1 MNFKMD
7 NKDYD
12 EKKLNDK
19 GRMAFG
25 QLQQINQRKMQLT
38 IEFQNQEVLQKHYGA
53 ILKEELPEDE
63 KQKNKKNE

>member
-53 ILKEELPEDE
+53 ILKEELPKDE
-63 KQKNKKNE
+63 KQKDKDK

>member
-1 MNFKMD
+1 MNFKLD

-25 QLQQINQRKMQLT
+25 QLQQIAQRKMQLT

-53 ILKEELPEDE
+53 ILKEELPKDE
-63 KQKNKKNE
+63 KQKDKDK

>member
-1 MNFKMD
+1 MNFKFD

-19 GRMAFG
+19 GKMTFG

-53 ILKEELPEDE
+53 ILKEELPKDE
-63 KQKNKKNE
+63 KQKDKDK